1 MSEPRALVEHFF
13 RHEFGRLCAVLTRS
27 LGVRRLDLVEDV
39 VEGALV
45 QALETW
51 SRRGVPPDPGGW
63 LYTTARN
70 LAIDALRRERIQ
82 AEATS
87 RLRHNARQ
95 QAVDAEREYSPLEA
109 HFADEIGDEPLRL
122 LFVCCHEAVPAES
135 RVALALKTLCGFST
149 AEIARGLLTTD
160 ANIQKRIERARERL
174 RELGDQLGDQGVDFD
189 TPNTAQLG
197 ARLEAVLAVI
207 YLLFSQ
213 GCHVTHGDMPI
224 RRDLCDEARRLAR
237 MLAAHSVGDIPAV
250 HALLA
255 LMCFHGA
262 RFDARVAGD
271 GAIVLLEE
279 QDRSAWN
286 WNDVREGMAWLA
298 KSAGGAELTR
308 YHVEAG
314 IAWEHCRAA
323 TFADTDWRRIA
334 ELYDTLDCIEP
345 SPLNTLNRAVA
356 EAYLYGPQAGLERL
370 AAVHPECVPGR
381 YPGWHAVIGELHF
394 RLGRHSDAERA
405 WREALRFTT
414 ARADQEFLRR
424 RLAVC
429 RPNGDEP
436 ATEITPAQG
445 KRRGRKSMGF

>member
-27 LGVRRLDLVEDV
+27 LGVRRLDLVDDV
-39 VEGALV
+39 VQAALV

-51 SRRGVPPDPGGW
+51 SRRGVPEDPAGW
-63 LYTTARN
+63 LYRTARN
-70 LAIDALRRERIQ
+70 LAIDGLRRERTHAQ
-82 AEATS
+82 ATS
-87 RLRHNARQ
+87 RLGHDARQ
-95 QAVDAEREYSPLEA
+95 QAEDAERESSPPEA

-135 RVALALKTLCGFST
+135 RVALALRTLCGFST
-149 AEIARGLLTTD
+149 EEIARALLTTGG
-160 ANIQKRIERARERL
+160 NVQKRIERARDRL
-174 RELGDQLGDQGVDFD
+174 RELGEPDVDFD
-189 TPNTAQLG
+189 TPAAAQLG
-197 ARLEAVLAVI
+197 ARLDAVLAVI

-237 MLAAHSVGDIPAV
+237 MLAAHPVGDVPALY
-250 HALLA
+250 ALLA

-262 RFDARVAGD
+262 RFDARVGLD

-286 WNDVREGMAWLA
+286 WSDVREGMAWLA
-298 KSAGGAELTR
+298 RSAAGDELTR

-314 IAWEHCRAA
+314 IAWEHCRAP

-334 ELYDTLDCIEP
+334 ELYDTLDCIAP
-345 SPLNTLNRAVA
+345 SPLHSLNRAVA
-356 EAYLYGPQAGLERL
+356 EAYLYGPQAGLDRL
-370 AAVHPECVPGR
+370 AAVPPESVPAR

-394 RLGRHSDAERA
+394 RLGRHSAAERF

-414 ARADQEFLRR
+414 ARADREFLRR

-429 RPNGDEP
+429 RPDGGAP
-436 ATEITPAQG
+436 ATE
-445 KRRGRKSMGF
+445 